1 MHATVVIKD
10 KATIG
15 LRYIYTADGTLW
27 DRLHVPKNAR
37 AYGYTKGNVF
47 AVVDLDAVKFEEA
60 RKSPDKKVMTYW
72 VSLDG
77 KRTEEIELTIR
88 KVISDADRAK
98 IVDGGLQSV
107 PKLVYDT

>member
-1 MHATVVIKD
+1 MIKD

-37 AYGYTKGNVF
+37 AYEYTKGYVF
-47 AVVDLDAVKFEEA
+47 AVVDLNALEFAEA
-60 RKSPDKKVMTYW
+60 QKSDPGKKVMTYW

-98 IVDGGLQSV
+98 IVGGGLQSV